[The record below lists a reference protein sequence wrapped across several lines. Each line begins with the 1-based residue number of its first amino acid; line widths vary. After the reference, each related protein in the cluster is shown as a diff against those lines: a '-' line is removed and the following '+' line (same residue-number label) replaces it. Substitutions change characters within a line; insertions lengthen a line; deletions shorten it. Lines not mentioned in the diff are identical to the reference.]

1 MSRKIAFLH
10 STLAQEDGWRQVLPA
25 GHFRAHDGRPFEP
38 SLKKGWFMDKPVAD
52 RLIKQVKAKGKVMV
66 DYEHA
71 YLFAA
76 LNAQQG
82 KAPETVIASGWIHGD
97 DIKWQDDGLWVKPR
111 WTQRAKEMIDAE
123 ELTGLSATFTYDD
136 KTGEPVHFLNV
147 ALTNDPALTELKGLT
162 NLAALSK
169 LAALSNLPP
178 DVPTGENS
186 MNELLLQL
194 LAALGIEATEETI
207 AEDVNAGVEKINSLI
222 AKEATADEAIA
233 DLKAKAVDPLKFVPR
248 EALDEAR
255 AKIAALSGQASASQV
270 DLIIEKGRKSGRVM
284 KSEIGNLK
292 HIAATKGIAVLS
304 TVINARAP
312 IAALSDE
319 SQIDEDVVG
328 AAADAVEKTLTEVE
342 KEAAESLGISVE
354 EYLKMKL
361 EQEI

>member
-25 GHFRAHDGRPFEP
+25 GHFRAYDGRPFEP
-38 SLKKGWFMDKPVAD
+38 NLKKGWFMDKSVAD

-111 WTQRAKEMIDAE
+111 WTQRAKEMIDAQ

-136 KTGEPVHFLNV
+136 KSGEPIHFLNV

-169 LAALSNLPP
+169 LAALSTLPP
-178 DVPTGENS
+178 NVSTTGEDS

-222 AKEATADEAIA
+222 AKEATADETIA
-233 DLKAKAVDPLKFVPR
+233 DLKAKQVDPLKFVPR
-248 EALDEAR
+248 EALTEAH
-255 AKIAALSGQASASQV
+255 AKIAALSTKGAATQV
-270 DLIIEKGRKSGRVM
+270 DSLIEKGRKSGRVM
-284 KSEIGNLK
+284 KSEISNLK
-292 HIAATKGIAVLS
+292 QIAATHGVAALS
-304 TVINARAP
+304 AMINARAP

-319 SQIDEDVVG
+319 SQVIE
-328 AAADAVEKTLTEVE
+328 AAIDAVKSELTEEE
-342 KEAAESLGISVE
+342 KEAARLLGIE
-354 EYLKMKL
+354 EAEYLKILL
-361 EQEI
+361 EQEGE